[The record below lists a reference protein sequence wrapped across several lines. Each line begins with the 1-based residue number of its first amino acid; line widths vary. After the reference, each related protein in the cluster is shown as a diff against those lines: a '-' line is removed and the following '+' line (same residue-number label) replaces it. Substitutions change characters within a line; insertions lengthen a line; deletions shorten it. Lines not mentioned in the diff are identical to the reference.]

1 MPDRERAPDQPERQ
15 RHYLM
20 QLPQRLGQLRRQGER
35 LRRSGWDIN
44 MLHLLAA
51 DAGTLAGVCRRA
63 GIADLAEDLQALHA
77 ATDGLFE
84 PPRLPD
90 RATATRL
97 VGLIDRIAPE
107 RLPQAV
113 RASTVPSLLVE
124 SPANDDG
131 FPLLA
136 KPPAQ
141 YWKRFEGLPA
151 ATPRPRVAAPAPA
164 PAPQALEGADSA
176 PTVMALPDR
185 RSGERRAAAREGDER
200 SLLPL
205 PALLRRI
212 DTLLAAREAGARN
225 GGLLVF
231 EPEDGAGLGDL
242 AVREAVARFVL
253 SLAGDAEAVA
263 EDTAGRFLVLGPER
277 DPNLLEAWALNLR
290 DRIAREPFGSD
301 GKPVQVVFEVG
312 ASALGCGARDGAALL
327 EATRRAIDNA
337 RAVGRHGVFVLRDL
351 AALVDADLVE
361 QLRLAL
367 AGSGLEVLFQPIMPL
382 HGEEHPQ
389 FQALLRLRGTGDRL
403 HVAAELIPAAEQA
416 GLLGAVDR
424 WVLQHCIAKLGATP
438 TAANRPRLFISQS
451 LASVRDPHAVERL
464 RELLE
469 ANAVDATCIVVELR
483 SNDVLGAPGEV
494 RHFAAAA
501 QAGGAALSLS
511 GFGNTTD
518 MRLLDALTPN
528 YVKLDVDLLQR
539 NDANANEDLRLLV
552 DGLHERGVRV
562 IAPCV
567 EEASAVATLWSSG
580 ADYIQGNFV
589 QAADRGFAF
598 DFGSAAM

>member
-1 MPDRERAPDQPERQ
+1 MPDRQRAPEHPERQ

-44 MLHLLAA
+44 MLHLLAG
-51 DAGTLAGVCRRA
+51 DAGTLAGVCRAA
-63 GIADLAEDLQALHA
+63 GITDLADDLQALHA
-77 ATDGLFE
+77 ATDGLIE
-84 PPRLPD
+84 PPHLPD

-97 VGLIDRIAPE
+97 GGLIERITPE
-107 RLPQAV
+107 RLPHAV

-131 FPLLA
+131 FPLLV

-151 ATPRPRVAAPAPA
+151 EARPRAATPVEVPPPAF
-164 PAPQALEGADSA
+164 EGAADV

-185 RSGERRAAAREGDER
+185 RSGDRRAAARDGDER
-200 SLLPL
+200 RLLPL
-205 PALLRRI
+205 PELLRRV

-231 EPEDGAGLGDL
+231 EPEDRALLAEPGL
-242 AVREAVARFVL
+242 RESVARFVL
-253 SLAGDAEAVA
+253 ALAGDAEAVA
-263 EDTAGRFLVLGPER
+263 ADAAGRFLLLGPER
-277 DPNLLEAWALNLR
+277 DPDLLEAWALNLR
-290 DRIAREPFGSD
+290 DRIARESFGSEAS
-301 GKPVQVVFEVG
+301 PVQVVFEVG
-312 ASALGCGARDGAALL
+312 ASALGCGARDGTALL

-337 RAVGRHGVFVLRDL
+337 LAVGRHGVFVLRDL

-367 AGSGLEVLFQPIMPL
+367 AGSGLDVLFQPIMPL

-389 FQALLRLRGTGDRL
+389 FQALLRLRGKGGQL
-403 HVAAELIPAAEQA
+403 HVAGELIPAAEQA

-424 WVLQHCIAKLGATP
+424 WVLQHCVARLAATP
-438 TAANRPRLFISQS
+438 VAASRPRLFVSQS
-451 LASVRDPHAVERL
+451 LASVREPHAADRL

-469 ANAVDATCIVVELR
+469 ANAVDASCIVVELR

-511 GFGNTTD
+511 GFGNATD

-539 NDANANEDLRLLV
+539 SDANANEDLRLLV

>member
-1 MPDRERAPDQPERQ
+1 MPDRDRVPQQPERQ
-15 RHYLM
+15 RQYLL
-20 QLPQRLGQLRRQGER
+20 QLPQRLSQLRRQGER

-44 MLHLLAA
+44 MLCLLAA
-51 DAGTLAGVCRRA
+51 DAGTLAGVCRTA
-63 GIADLAEDLQALHA
+63 GVTELADDLQALHS
-77 ATDGLFE
+77 ATDGLFD
-84 PPRLPD
+84 PLHLPD
-90 RATATRL
+90 SATATRL
-97 VGLIDRIAPE
+97 GGLIERIAPD
-107 RLPQAV
+107 RLPATA
-113 RASTVPSLLVE
+113 RGSAVPSLLVE

-131 FPLLA
+131 FPLLT

-151 ATPRPRVAAPAPA
+151 ETRPRVPPPAITAVPPPA
-164 PAPQALEGADSA
+164 FEGQGETPA
-176 PTVMALPDR
+176 VMALPDR
-185 RSGERRAAAREGDER
+185 RSGDRRAATREGDER

-205 PALLRRI
+205 PALLRRV

-231 EPEDGAGLGDL
+231 EPEDHATIADPSLRAVVGRFLL
-242 AVREAVARFVL
+242 A
-253 SLAGDAEAVA
+253 LAGDAEAVA
-263 EDTAGRFLVLGPER
+263 EDAAGRFLLLGPER

-290 DRIAREPFGSD
+290 DRIAREPFELD

-312 ASALGCGARDGAALL
+312 AGALGCGARDGTALL
-327 EATRRAIDNA
+327 DGTRRAIDNA

-382 HGEEHPQ
+382 HGEQHPQ
-389 FQALLRLRGTGDRL
+389 FQALVRLRGNGGQL

-424 WVLQHCIAKLGATP
+424 WVLQHCIARLGATP
-438 TAANRPRLFISQS
+438 VAAARPRLFVSQS
-451 LASVRDPHAVERL
+451 LASARDPHAVERL
-464 RELLE
+464 REQLQ
-469 ANAVDATCIVVELR
+469 ADAVDASCVVLELR

-494 RHFAAAA
+494 RHYAAAA
-501 QAGGAALSLS
+501 QAAGAALSLS
-511 GFGNTTD
+511 GFGSTTD
-518 MRLLDALTPN
+518 VRLLDALTPN

-539 NDANANEDLRLLV
+539 NDANAKEDLRLLV